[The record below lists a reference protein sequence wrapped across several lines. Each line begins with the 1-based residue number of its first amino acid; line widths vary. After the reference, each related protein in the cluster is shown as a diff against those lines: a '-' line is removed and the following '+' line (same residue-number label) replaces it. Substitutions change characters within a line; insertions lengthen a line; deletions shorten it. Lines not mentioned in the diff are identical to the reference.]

1 MDVMAQLQ
9 ETQMD
14 IQETTRNEARK
25 DSCELGTA
33 SIETHGTPVGFDEPL
48 GRNEVLGI
56 ASEETRGIADG
67 LEEPLGHW
75 TIGIASEETRGLP
88 VGGDEPLGMDFK
100 PGISAR

>member
-14 IQETTRNEARK
+14 IQETARNDTPK
-25 DSCELGTA
+25 DGSVLGIA
-33 SIETHGTPVGFDEPL
+33 SIETHGIPVGFDEPL

-88 VGGDEPLGMDFK
+88 VGGDEPLGMNFQ